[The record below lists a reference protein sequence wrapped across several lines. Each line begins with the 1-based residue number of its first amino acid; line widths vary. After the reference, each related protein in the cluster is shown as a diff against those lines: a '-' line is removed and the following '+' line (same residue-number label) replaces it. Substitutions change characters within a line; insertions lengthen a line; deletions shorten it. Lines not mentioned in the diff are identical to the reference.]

1 MLADQMGAFT
11 PYDIGNG
18 VLALLLA
25 ALLAFVAGLIGRAS
39 GDQAPKHLATLAA
52 VAALAVLFVRG
63 SVPLSIALVGVA
75 LLVRTG
81 SPVAREGGWRSSLPQ
96 LVAVVIGVGC
106 GSGAALIAL
115 VLMVPVALL
124 LRWSSAA
131 DPS

>member
-18 VLALLLA
+18 VLAVLLA
-25 ALLAFVAGLIGRAS
+25 ALLAFVAGLVGRAS
-39 GDQAPKHLATLAA
+39 GDSAPKHLAVLAA
-52 VAALAVLFVRG
+52 LVALAVLFVRA

-75 LLVRTG
+75 LLVRPG
-81 SPVAREGGWRSSLPQ
+81 LSAPQEGTWRSSLPR
-96 LVAVVIGVGC
+96 LAAVVIGIGC
-106 GSGAALIAL
+106 GSSAALVAL